1 MAPGEAQLEI
11 RLFGGLEIRCG
22 GSPVVFP
29 NSRKA
34 RALLA
39 YLIVKAAPQR
49 RDALCDL
56 LWEVTDDPRAALR
69 WCLSKLRPLVN
80 DDEVERLRADRERVT
95 FVATGARVDLYV
107 LRQAVDRDFT
117 SLDVH
122 ELAALAETLQAPFLA
137 GLDLPSQLE
146 FESWRIGQQ
155 EWARRVQSLVLREL
169 CQRPLPDSS
178 RRTQYIREWIAIEPD
193 AIEAHVALIQHLEGT
208 GRKAEAAAQTE
219 LSKRQLN
226 ESGEGRADALAWTL
240 RTATPAPPPRV
251 TLSDVAPDMN
261 QTIRFCT
268 ASDGVQIA
276 YATVG
281 NGPPLMKT
289 ANWLNHLEYD
299 WESPV
304 WRHLF
309 RRLAQHYQL
318 IRYDERGNGLS
329 DWNVPEITFDAFV
342 RDFEAVVS
350 ATGLKR
356 FPIFAMSQGCA
367 VAIDYAARFPERV
380 SRMILFNGFARG
392 WRHATSRSFLVSA
405 EAMMTLTRFGW
416 GKNNP
421 AFRRMFTTLY
431 LPAGGERH
439 YEWFDE
445 LERTTTSPENA
456 VRLLEAFGCID
467 VRHQLP
473 HVRVPTL
480 VIHSRGDVFTPSNL
494 GKEMAAGIAG
504 ARFVSLDSQN
514 HLLLEGE
521 PALEHLYSEMR
532 AFLSEGD

>member
-1 MAPGEAQLEI
+1 
-11 RLFGGLEIRCG
+11 
-22 GSPVVFP
+22 
-29 NSRKA
+29 
-34 RALLA
+34 
-39 YLIVKAAPQR
+39 
-49 RDALCDL
+49 
-56 LWEVTDDPRAALR
+56 
-69 WCLSKLRPLVN
+69 
-80 DDEVERLRADRERVT
+80 
-95 FVATGARVDLYV
+95 
-107 LRQAVDRDFT
+107 
-117 SLDVH
+117 
-122 ELAALAETLQAPFLA
+122 
-137 GLDLPSQLE
+137 
-146 FESWRIGQQ
+146 
-155 EWARRVQSLVLREL
+155 
-169 CQRPLPDSS
+169 
-178 RRTQYIREWIAIEPD
+178 
-193 AIEAHVALIQHLEGT
+193 
-208 GRKAEAAAQTE
+208 
-219 LSKRQLN
+219 
-226 ESGEGRADALAWTL
+226 
-240 RTATPAPPPRV
+240 
-251 TLSDVAPDMN
+251 
-261 QTIRFCT
+261 
-268 ASDGVQIA
+268 
-276 YATVG
+276 
-281 NGPPLMKT
+281 
-289 ANWLNHLEYD
+289 
-299 WESPV
+299 
-304 WRHLF
+304 
-309 RRLAQHYQL
+309 
-318 IRYDERGNGLS
+318 
-329 DWNVPEITFDAFV
+329 
-342 RDFEAVVS
+342 
-350 ATGLKR
+350 
-356 FPIFAMSQGCA
+356 MSQGCA

-521 PALEHLYSEMR
+521 PALEQLYSEMR